1 MSIYKSKI
9 NINSENFEKNK
20 NEMIALV
27 EKVHSIQGRAEK
39 ISEQRRPRFVERGQ
53 LTPRERLSALLD
65 PEMPFVELYNMISYL
80 VDDDDHKTSVP
91 EAA

>member
-27 EKVHSIQGRAEK
+27 EKVHSIQSRAKK

-65 PEMPFVELYNMISYL
+65 PGMPFVELYNMISYL
-80 VDDDDHKTSVP
+80 VDDDDHNGDCYQ
-91 EAA
+91 

>member
-39 ISEQRRPRFVERGQ
+39 ISEKRRPRFVERGQ
-53 LTPRERLSALLD
+53 LTP
-65 PEMPFVELYNMISYL
+65 
-80 VDDDDHKTSVP
+80 
-91 EAA
+91 